1 MQLYSNCMSI
11 ISVRMVRFM
20 IQSAVFSLKE
30 RKFIRERKSEKK
42 HIYNYALL
50 IQIVLKGYLVQGKW
64 LRISDALMVHIFK
77 IIMWLIQSQIVLRI
91 SIAKLFDFSKFCGI
105 ILCLWR

>member
-50 IQIVLKGYLVQGKW
+50 IQIVLK